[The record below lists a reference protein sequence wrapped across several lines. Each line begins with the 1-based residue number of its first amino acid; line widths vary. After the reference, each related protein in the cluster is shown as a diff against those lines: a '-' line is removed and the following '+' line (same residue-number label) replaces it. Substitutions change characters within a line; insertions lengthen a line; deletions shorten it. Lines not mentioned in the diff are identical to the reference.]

1 LIFTFFVFLANY
13 SICFAFSYDDIE
25 SIDDIYRYYY
35 EGEIDQAQFEYLL
48 QMYDLGK
55 LNYEDILAIGIGE
68 PAQQIAEDDSLS
80 SNGLALIFGQ
90 AKVNKAGIRSYWDGD
105 GNSSGNYYFHLNSD
119 NSDYQLKIRSKN
131 DRYFYDNRAI
141 QIARDKLNVT
151 IGNYLVSESYGLTIG
166 RFDYQPSAGYDR
178 TYDFDFWSPINSYY
192 NGLKTELVSGN
203 LSGRFYLSSKDYNDI
218 KRRFAGGGV
227 SFRNELISLGLS
239 YGFNSAEISG
249 RQDTRMAEGASFK
262 LTSNDYQLGG
272 EIAQVKRNIGCYFT
286 AARQNDYGAID
297 AYFWHYARHFENYNC
312 SGKAASDYYTFY
324 PTDQDIGFRTAQA
337 GETGAAARFAKGNFA
352 FGWQAW
358 QQVDDPKLNLLASAR
373 LRIVLSDFAAIQNQF
388 NYSVK
393 SDKGDAWWK
402 MSVGE
407 FPISYVERT
416 GVKINSDDKAMDNSD
431 SYAFLTFG
439 HMIGE
444 QLNIRA
450 DIRGYFDGSW
460 RTLISEKATLSGGFR
475 LDIELVFGNNWRT
488 SAIFEKAI

>member
-1 LIFTFFVFLANY
+1 LIFAFFVFLANY
-13 SICFAFSYDDIE
+13 SICFSFSYDDIE

-48 QMYDLGK
+48 QVFDLGK
-55 LNYEDILAIGIGE
+55 LTNEDILAMGIGE
-68 PAQQIAEDDSLS
+68 PAVQIADKDSLS
-80 SNGLALIFGQ
+80 PEGPSQIVGQ
-90 AKVNKAGIRSYWDGD
+90 TRINKAGVRLYWDDD
-105 GNSSGNYYFHLNSD
+105 GNSSGNYYFHLNST
-119 NSDYQLKIRSKN
+119 NSDYQLKIRSKD
-131 DRYFYDNRAI
+131 DRYFCDNRAI
-141 QIARDKLNVT
+141 QIFRDKLNIA
-151 IGNYLVSESYGLTIG
+151 IGNYLISESYGLTIG
-166 RFDYQPSAGYDR
+166 RFDYQPSAGYHR
-178 TYDFDFWSPINSYY
+178 TYDFDFRSPVNSYY
-192 NGLKTELVSGN
+192 NGLKTEIISDN
-203 LSGRFYLSSKDYNDI
+203 LSGRLYLSSKYYNDI

-239 YGFNSAEISG
+239 YGFNSAEIGG
-249 RQDTRMAEGASFK
+249 RKDTRVAKGASFK

-286 AARQNDYGAID
+286 AARQNEYGAIAAD
-297 AYFWHYARHFENYNC
+297 FWHYARHFENYNC
-312 SGKAASDYYTFY
+312 SGKAASDYYSFY

-337 GETGAAARFAKGNFA
+337 GETGAAARFAKGNFTL
-352 FGWQAW
+352 GWQAW
-358 QQVDDPKLNLLASAR
+358 KYIDDPNLNSLASTG
-373 LRIVLSDFAAIQNQF
+373 LRMGLSDLAVVQNQL

-393 SDKGDAWWK
+393 NDKGAVWWK

-407 FPISYVERT
+407 FPSSFVERL

-431 SYAFLTFG
+431 SYGFLTFR

-475 LDIELVFGNNWRT
+475 LDIELVFGDNWRA
-488 SAIFEKAI
+488 SAIFEKAL